1 MKTIKNISIYRT
13 IFPVLCALTMLFV
26 LSCQKD
32 YFARDIEND
41 DVPLSQME
49 LPVVKTLAITNIS
62 QVAAQSGGEVL
73 QHGGGK
79 IRSAGVVWAETPAP
93 TVSDS
98 RNGNGFTKGEYS
110 SALTNLTHSTTYYVR
125 AYATNDKGT
134 AYGEEFSFTT
144 PTPLSPVVTVEA
156 VKEGTTLVRVKGR
169 VTDYLEAVVER
180 GICWNVTGVPTIA
193 GDKLTSNA
201 SLNEAEYTIEI
212 PLSSLDPKKTYHI
225 RAYTISNGGISY
237 GETVFFNGTYP
248 LVTDND
254 GNAYTEVRIGDQVW
268 LRENFKSRKYRN
280 GDLIAGILELTP
292 EYVNTYGRLYSAN
305 AAVDARNL
313 APEGWRVPTLEDWQ
327 KLATFVGGDGNKLKS
342 TSHWN
347 ATSPAVTNST
357 DFTALGGGF
366 SAYGGAPSEI
376 GAVGFW
382 WTKTLSANDPN
393 VQFRFSLIDSGNQII
408 EVPQGDRN
416 FFQMSVRLIKE

>member
-1 MKTIKNISIYRT
+1 MKTIKNIRIYRA

-32 YFARDIEND
+32 YFARDTADD

-49 LPVVKTLAITNIS
+49 PPVVKTLATTNIS

-79 IRSAGVVWAETPAP
+79 IRSAGIVWAENPAP
-93 TVSDS
+93 TIGDF
-98 RNGNGFTKGEYS
+98 RNGNGFTKGEYR
-110 SALTNLTHSTTYYVR
+110 SALTKLTHSTTYYVR
-125 AYATNDKGT
+125 SYATNDKGT

-144 PTPLSPVVTVEA
+144 PTPLSPVVTLEA
-156 VKEGTTLVRVKGR
+156 VKDAAVVRLGGR
-169 VTDYLEAVVER
+169 VTDHLDAVVER
-180 GICWNVTGVPTIA
+180 GICWTLTGVPTIE

-201 SLNEAEYTIEI
+201 SLDEAEYFVDV
-212 PLSSLDPKKTYHI
+212 PLSSLDITKTYRI

-237 GETVFFNGTYP
+237 GETVFFNGTRQ

-254 GNAYTEVRIGDQVW
+254 GNAYTEVRIGDQIW
-268 LRENFKSRKYRN
+268 MGENFQSRKYRN
-280 GDLIAGILELTP
+280 GDLIAGLLDLTP
-292 EYVNTYGRLYSAN
+292 EYLDAYGRLYSAN
-305 AAVDARNL
+305 AAIDARNL

-327 KLATFVGGDGNKLKS
+327 KLAAFVGQDGGQLKS
-342 TSHWN
+342 TSLWN
-347 ATSPAVTNST
+347 APNTGATNSKG
-357 DFTALGGGF
+357 FTAVGGGF
-366 SAYGGAPSEI
+366 SAYGSGPIEI

-382 WTKTLSANDPN
+382 WTKTLSANDPSL
-393 VQFRFSLIDSGNQII
+393 QFRFALINNGTNII